1 MKKLWVIRGDIYK
14 SENKFKKAISYGG
27 DNTPYQVFTVSE
39 TGTLGEV
46 REQIKADEAASDREL
61 QLKAVLDELT
71 ISDKNLLGKKK
82 YIPEFI
88 ELYDKMCP
96 DPEKNKNGYYTNNT
110 KPNILRALK
119 AYENKPKEF
128 SKYIVDRKKYFLSF
142 SADVEWYKSLLR
154 CHKFMTC
161 TEMRYDY
168 RTRGKID
175 KIGLSDKHKEAFKQA
190 KLELKKK

>member
-1 MKKLWVIRGDIYK
+1 MKKLWVVRGDVYK
-14 SENKFKKAISYGG
+14 SEKKFLKAISYCSDGQKYQILTLSEEGTAG
-27 DNTPYQVFTVSE
+27 DVKRQ
-39 TGTLGEV
+39 L
-46 REQIKADEAASDREL
+46 KADEASADREL

-71 ISDKNLLGKKK
+71 ISDKNLLDKKK
-82 YIPEFI
+82 NIPEFI
-88 ELYDKMCP
+88 ELFDKMCP
-96 DPEKNKNGYYTNNT
+96 DPEKNRNGYMDNT
-110 KPNILRALK
+110 KPNILRSLK

-142 SADVEWYKSLLR
+142 SDDVEWYKALLR